1 MTLDDCCEGI
11 FVLGRTGGGKTS
23 GMRTVSRRFVELG
36 MGGVVLCAKEE
47 EFTDWVSLCKE
58 LGREEDL
65 LDFSKLSFN
74 FVTNEARATENA
86 IENLV
91 IILTESAWVVSGKR
105 AADNTWQQ
113 AAKQLLR
120 SVLTLLWA
128 AKGEILITD
137 LYDAITSMPTNPK
150 QVEDD
155 NWKNKS
161 LIWQVMSQVS
171 EHSPDILA
179 SIKYCIE
186 EWPSWA
192 QETSSSVSFTLSSM
206 LDALRRSPLRERLC
220 ADTSVTPEDCRSGKI
235 IVVNL
240 PVKTLG
246 DVGRIA
252 QVIFKICAQRS
263 FERVKEGRPVFLW
276 VDECQFFASPNDT
289 VFQSTARSSRT
300 ATVYLTQNLPLFYS
314 ESGGGQDAEQR
325 VKGLLGNLATKV
337 FCLNGCENTNRWASD
352 QIGKE
357 LQKMTS
363 RAMSYGRSSGTSTSV
378 SKQLDDTVRPVEFT
392 RLTSGGPRNGF
403 IVSALVFRSGARFS
417 NGKNWLRVR
426 FNQRIMTHGHGD
438 VAGVM
443 IVLIGLLMGVV
454 VWLSQRQGLIP
465 IPHIPFPAVVKRQ
478 WLANACNFSRSHIE
492 LLYPFLVCTA
502 GWLVFW
508 AKNPR
513 CAR

>member
-1 MTLDDCCEGI
+1 M
-11 FVLGRTGGGKTS
+11 
-23 GMRTVSRRFVELG
+23 
-36 MGGVVLCAKEE
+36 LCAKEE
-47 EFTDWVSLCKE
+47 EFTDWVNLCTE
-58 LGREEDL
+58 LGREDDL

-74 FVTNEARATENA
+74 FVTNEARSTENA

-91 IILTESAWVVSGKR
+91 IILTESAAVVSSKR
-105 AADNTWQQ
+105 SNDNTWQQ

-137 LYDAITSMPTNPK
+137 LYDAITSLPTSAK
-150 QVEDD
+150 QVDD
-155 NWKNKS
+155 ENWKKKS
-161 LIWQVMSQVS
+161 LIWQVMSQIT

-179 SIKYCIE
+179 SIKYCVE

-192 QETSSSVSFTLSSM
+192 EETSSSVSFTLSSM

-220 ADTSVTPEDCRSGKI
+220 ADTSVTPEYCRSGKI

-276 VDECQFFASPNDT
+276 VDECQFFSSPNDT
-289 VFQSTARSSRT
+289 VFQSTARSSLT
-300 ATVYLTQNLPLFYS
+300 ATVYMTQNLPLFYS
-314 ESGGGQDAEQR
+314 ESGGGQDGEQR

-337 FCLNGCENTNRWASD
+337 FCLNGCETTNRWAAD

-357 LQKMTS
+357 LQEMKS
-363 RAMSYGRSSGTSTSV
+363 RGMSYGRSGGTSTNV
-378 SKQLDDTVRPVEFT
+378 SKQLDHTVRPVEFT
-392 RLTSGGPRNGF
+392 RLASGGPRNGF

-417 NGKNWLRVR
+417 NGKNWLRVK
-426 FNQRIMTHGHGD
+426 FNQRIITHGHGD
-438 VAGVM
+438 VAGV
-443 IVLIGLLMGVV
+443 IIAFIGVLIGVI
-454 VWLSQRQGLIP
+454 VWMAQNQGLIP
-465 IPHIPFPAVVKRQ
+465 IAKIAFPAVVKRQ
-478 WLANACNFSRSHIE
+478 WTADACNFGRSHLE
-492 LLYPFLVCTA
+492 LLYPVVLCTA
-502 GWLVFW
+502 AWLVLW
-508 AKNPR
+508 IKNDR